1 MLEFYQSIQKSLS
14 VSDDSIPVDTTLL
27 VFIREYAKFRGTKA
41 MCHAGDCGACVVS
54 VIFKDKTIAVNSC
67 LVLVLT
73 CDRYVCMYV
82 CVCIKEKLTFKLKF

>member
-1 MLEFYQSIQKSLS
+1 MEPARVSGNNTITFVINGISYS
-14 VSDDSIPVDTTLL
+14 VSDDSIPADTTLL

-54 VIFKDKTIAVNSC
+54 VTFKDKTIAVNSC

-73 CDRYVCMYV
+73 CD
-82 CVCIKEKLTFKLKF
+82 